1 MDIIFKIE
9 GVIGLIMIIISI
21 ALIFFTGYWIGRKLS
36 SLHFNTKTDLII
48 EKKVPNK
55 PIFEGDFSKFNHYI
69 GPRLKNIIP
78 PLTRVYKIKVGKCEH
93 CNNKDIE
100 LDAAHRH
107 GYERKTIIKDI
118 LSSYKINDKS
128 YKVDLDTFEKIYKER
143 HTNLPNIFLILCKTC
158 HHKYDNLHTKEKL
171 DYTPSLNTTPKDS
184 NVTTGVLEKEDNTE
198 QKEKIKIGI
207 YAQDLFKDL
216 LLNNKLSNSEIN
228 LLQDKS
234 YCSKTFKSS
243 GFEVLRKSSLTSSD
257 KSGRSRYYSKEI
269 SPGYKLSSQW
279 YDKQFNYL
287 TSWEKRIKGKSH

>member
-1 MDIIFKIE
+1 
-9 GVIGLIMIIISI
+9 
-21 ALIFFTGYWIGRKLS
+21 
-36 SLHFNTKTDLII
+36 
-48 EKKVPNK
+48 
-55 PIFEGDFSKFNHYI
+55 
-69 GPRLKNIIP
+69 
-78 PLTRVYKIKVGKCEH
+78 
-93 CNNKDIE
+93 
-100 LDAAHRH
+100 
-107 GYERKTIIKDI
+107 
-118 LSSYKINDKS
+118 
-128 YKVDLDTFEKIYKER
+128 
-143 HTNLPNIFLILCKTC
+143 
-158 HHKYDNLHTKEKL
+158 L

-184 NVTTGVLEKEDNTE
+184 NVTPGVLEKEDNTE
-198 QKEKIKIGI
+198 QKEKIKIGR

-234 YCSKTFKSS
+234 YCSKTCKSS